1 MFDKVDK
8 FDKFDKVDKLMKL
21 MHSKKDFLLQ
31 IFANLIVQLGITY
44 YIMENADPNT
54 YKKIGFWMLLIFQL
68 VIIYLLALVPMHP
81 IVKILLFSL
90 FSGSVGISLA
100 NLKKKYDPQMIQVA
114 IQSALSVFGAMF
126 AVGIAL
132 IIFGINL
139 GPKVGAILLFLL
151 LGLIIARIVLMV
163 SNGFKKTLSIIGVA
177 LFSLYIVYDT
187 NVILGRNYYGDF
199 ITASLDYYL
208 DIINLYSNFSTFS
221 TFQNS

>member
-1 MFDKVDK
+1 MFDN
-8 FDKFDKVDKLMKL
+8 FDKFNKLMKL
-21 MHSKKDFLLQ
+21 MYSKKEFLLQ

-54 YKKIGFWMLLIFQL
+54 YKKIGFWILFILQL
-68 VIIYLLALVPMHP
+68 GIIYLLIAVPMHP
-81 IVKILLFSL
+81 ILKFLLFSL
-90 FSGSVGISLA
+90 FSASFGVSLA

-132 IIFGINL
+132 LVFGINL
-139 GPKVGAILLFLL
+139 GPKVGFILLLAL

-163 SNGFKKTLSIIGVA
+163 SSGYNKFKKTLSIIGIA

-208 DIINLYSNFSTFS
+208 DIINLYSNLLGS
-221 TFQNS
+221 QN

>member
-1 MFDKVDK
+1 MFDN
-8 FDKFDKVDKLMKL
+8 FDKFNKLMKL
-21 MHSKKDFLLQ
+21 MYSKKEFLLQ

-54 YKKIGFWMLLIFQL
+54 YKKIGFWILFILQL
-68 VIIYLLALVPMHP
+68 GIIYLLIAVPMHP
-81 IVKILLFSL
+81 ILKFLLFSL
-90 FSGSVGISLA
+90 FSASFGVSLA

-132 IIFGINL
+132 LVFGINL
-139 GPKVGAILLFLL
+139 GPKVGFILLLAL

-163 SNGFKKTLSIIGVA
+163 SSGYNKFKKTLSIIGVA

-208 DIINLYSNFSTFS
+208 DIINLYSNLLGS
-221 TFQNS
+221 QN

>member
-1 MFDKVDK
+1 IYLINNWYHLYFINILYKM

-21 MHSKKDFLLQ
+21 MYSKKEFLLQ

-54 YKKIGFWMLLIFQL
+54 YKKIGFWILFILQL
-68 VIIYLLALVPMHP
+68 GIIYLLIAVPMHP
-81 IVKILLFSL
+81 ILKFLLFSL
-90 FSGSVGISLA
+90 FSASFGVSLA

-132 IIFGINL
+132 LVFGINL
-139 GPKVGAILLFLL
+139 GPKVGFILLLAL

-163 SNGFKKTLSIIGVA
+163 SSGYNKFKKTLSIIGVA

-199 ITASLDYYL
+199 ITA
-208 DIINLYSNFSTFS
+208 
-221 TFQNS
+221 